1 MWPMPVSTDFMLLP
15 AIDLRGNR
23 VVRLEG
29 GDFEHETVYGDDPVE
44 VASRFRAAGAR
55 ALHVVDLDGARAGAP
70 RQAAVIGR
78 IVAAVAPGTRCE
90 VAGGLRTAQAVE
102 RALGR
107 GAWRAVIG
115 TRVLSDATFAARLV
129 ERHGAERVAVALDVR
144 TGLAVGEA
152 WLPGAAGRPVETV
165 LAELAEVGVTTFEV
179 TAIERDGLLGGPDLG
194 LLGRLVAI
202 GHGRIIASG
211 GIATLDD
218 LRAVRDIG
226 CAGAIIGRALY
237 EGRLD
242 LAAALAL
249 ASGQV
254 PD

>member
-1 MWPMPVSTDFMLLP
+1 MP
-15 AIDLRGNR
+15 AIDLRGDR

-29 GDFEHETVYGDDPVE
+29 GAFEHETVYGHDPVE
-44 VASRFRAAGAR
+44 VATEFCQAGAG

-70 RQAAVIGR
+70 RQAATIDL

-90 VAGGLRTAQAVE
+90 VAGGLRTAEAVE

-115 TRVLSDATFAARLV
+115 TRAISDAAFAAALV
-129 ERHGAERVAVALDVR
+129 GRHGAERVVVALDVR

-152 WLPGAAGRPVETV
+152 WRPGTAGRPVEKV
-165 LAELAEVGVTTFEV
+165 LAELAEVGVATFEV

-194 LLGRLVAI
+194 LLGRLVTL
-202 GHGRIIASG
+202 GLGRIIASG
-211 GIATLDD
+211 GISTLAD

-226 CAGAIIGRALY
+226 CAGAIVGRALY

-249 ASGQV
+249 VSGQA